1 MSSKLLASIWQPCGS
16 LHNFGCHSRNCCSCV
31 GSATSTSCH
40 AGTST
45 GCREPQC
52 GHLLRSGLPWMVKS
66 QGCVQL

>member
-52 GHLLRSGLPWMVKS
+52 GHLL
-66 QGCVQL
+66 